1 MLNLE
6 KEIQDVVLTVQ
17 GIHLMSYANQ
27 IVEGFLD
34 KIQDVGLIATQNLL
48 MNNAHS
54 IVKIIKQI
62 QDAKISARTILVILS
77 AKEWSCLGNQG
88 QLIQV
93 LLPQRQQK
101 DLHSARR
108 HQEQDGK
115 NQYQLRQK
123 ELKSIMIITTG
134 ITTIITEDLPV
145 TMRFI
150 VFIMILVMAEE
161 TGMEKRGL
169 AEALI
174 LMTNKFIKQ
183 KIRREVRAW

>member
-1 MLNLE
+1 
-6 KEIQDVVLTVQ
+6 
-17 GIHLMSYANQ
+17 
-27 IVEGFLD
+27 
-34 KIQDVGLIATQNLL
+34 

-62 QDAKISARTILVILS
+62 QDAKISARTILMILS
-77 AKEWSCLGNQG
+77 AKEWSCLVNQG

-169 AEALI
+169 EEALI